1 MENMKLYK
9 LEIEGFRKIRNAEVY
24 FGDATF
30 LIGENNV
37 GKSSILASLNYLLS
51 DTKKLNDEEY
61 SQFKNREG
69 MQETCSDKVV
79 FTAEFRNVPPEIV
92 NERGF
97 NRQRL
102 SSYEP
107 SDENDSGLSFTYR
120 KTFERGAN
128 VVVEMLLSVQTMKER
143 YKECQSPKD
152 FVDAGAP
159 QEIFEDLF
167 GIDNLTKKI
176 SEKNKEK
183 LNDISDL
190 WDINPANQEWVKNP
204 GGIPGNVLSKLPYFL
219 LIPAEDKM
227 SEMGGDGK
235 TGTMISIL
243 QDLFKDVREQSDN
256 YKKAQE
262 YLDKL
267 SEELDPTDD
276 QKEFGKMMKDL
287 NNVVSDVFPSAH
299 INAVANLS
307 DPDSALKPSFVVT
320 MSSNV
325 STPVN
330 YQGTG
335 MIRAAVF
342 SLLRFRKQWEE
353 RKNTGFRRGLI
364 IGFEE
369 PEIYLHPNAANRMRD
384 TIYELASNTSQIVC
398 TTHSPYMIDL
408 SQKPKQVLNSFS
420 IRDDEFVHISPF
432 NISTEF
438 IKLQQDEQNYIKM
451 LQKMDDYLS
460 RVFFAK
466 QVVIVEG
473 DTDEIVLKSIIDIMP
488 DESKK
493 KIVSDFQIIKAR
505 GKAAI
510 ISLVK
515 YLKAMEIHP
524 FVIHDRDQGKQGAEV
539 FNKPILDAVGDSEK
553 RMMMEECIEDELGY
567 EAPSVEKPYTA
578 YSFVQK
584 WKFWEDVPQ
593 KWKEKMNI
601 VFNGYI

>member
-1 MENMKLYK
+1 MKLHK
-9 LEIEGFRKIRNAEVY
+9 LEIEGFRKIRKAEVY

-37 GKSSILASLNYLLS
+37 GKSSILAALNYLLS

-61 SQFKNREG
+61 SQSKNPEG
-69 MQETCSDKVV
+69 KQEICSDKIV

-102 SSYEP
+102 SSYEQ
-107 SDENDSGLSFTYR
+107 SDENDSGVSFTYR
-120 KTFERGAN
+120 KTFERGSN
-128 VVVEMLLSVQTMKER
+128 VVIEMLLSIQTIKDQF
-143 YKECQSPKD
+143 KKCQSPKD
-152 FVDAGAP
+152 FVDAGASR
-159 QEIFEDLF
+159 EIFEELF
-167 GIDNLTKKI
+167 GTDNLTKKI
-176 SEKNKEK
+176 PEKNKDK

-190 WDINPANQEWVKNP
+190 WDINPADQEWVKNP
-204 GGIPGNVLSKLPYFL
+204 GGIPGNVLSKLPHFL

-267 SEELDPTDD
+267 SEELDPSDD

-299 INAVANLS
+299 IAASANLS

-320 MSSNV
+320 MSSNI

-353 RKNTGFRRGLI
+353 RRNTGFKRGLI

-369 PEIYLHPNAANRMRD
+369 PEIYLHPNAADRMRN

-408 SQKPKQVLNSFS
+408 SKKPKQVLNSFS
-420 IRDDEFVHISPF
+420 IRDDLFVHISPF

-438 IKLQQDEQNYIKM
+438 VKLQQDEQSYIKM

-488 DESKK
+488 EESKK
-493 KIVSDFQIIKAR
+493 KILSDFQIIKAR

-515 YLKAMEIHP
+515 YLKAMDIHP
-524 FVIHDRDQGKQGAEV
+524 FVIHDRDQGKPAAEI
-539 FNKPILDAVGDSEK
+539 FNQPILEVVGNSAK

-567 EAPSVEKPYTA
+567 TAPSVEKPYTA
-578 YSFVQK
+578 YKYIKNWKSWNDVPPK
-584 WKFWEDVPQ
+584 WKR
-593 KWKEKMNI
+593 K
-601 VFNGYI
+601 